1 MSRLLPI
8 FLLLFMM
15 FPAAWPTAAQDAEEV
30 LNAADEAAIQ
40 DVIVSQMEAF
50 KRDDAEAAYAFA
62 APSIKSLF
70 PTPEVFIRMVQQGYW
85 PVYRPSEVTFVE
97 ASFVGTRPVQRVRI
111 VGENGQ
117 TVIAAYIM
125 ERQEDGS
132 WRISGCYLLP
142 TDEIVS

>member
-1 MSRLLPI
+1 MSRPLSV

-15 FPAAWPTAAQDAEEV
+15 FPVAWPAAAQDAEEA

-70 PTPEVFIRMVQQGYW
+70 PTPEVFIRMVQRGYW
-85 PVYRPSEVTFVE
+85 PVYRPREVTFVE
-97 ASFVGTRPVQRVRI
+97 ASFVGTRTIQQVRI

-117 TVIAAYIM
+117 TVVAAYIM

-132 WRISGCYLLP
+132 WRIAGCYLKP
-142 TDEIVS
+142 TGEVVS